1 MTASR
6 FCVSCGAP
14 LSATAKFCHRC
25 GAPADGSAP
34 TSASGA
40 SGAGANSNVLPWS
53 VAGIA
58 LLCLFAFIVGQNFR
72 RAPAAPAAPAATAAP
87 AASASPIGGTPGRA
101 PDISSMSPEERADRL
116 FQRIMIYV
124 GEGKTD
130 SVQFFAPMAI
140 QSMMALSPLDA
151 HRRYDLGL
159 LGLVTGDGLMAR
171 AQADSILT
179 QQPNHLLGLVLA
191 MRTAGMQ
198 RDTLARRGYADK
210 LLLQVRSERA
220 KNLPEYVDHGP
231 DIDAAVR
238 EASGPVSSPPP
249 ARPNPR

>member
-25 GAPADGSAP
+25 GAPTDGSAP
-34 TSASGA
+34 TAPRALGGA
-40 SGAGANSNVLPWS
+40 NANSNVLPWS

-72 RAPAAPAAPAATAAP
+72 RPTAAP
-87 AASASPIGGTPGRA
+87 APSATGGAPIADAPARA

-116 FQRIMIYV
+116 FQRIMTYV
-124 GEGKTD
+124 SEGKTD

-171 AQADSILT
+171 AQADTILT
-179 QQPNHLLGLVLA
+179 QQPSHLLGLVLA

-198 RDTLARRGYADK
+198 RDTLARRGYAEK
-210 LLLQVRSERA
+210 LLLLARSERA
-220 KNLPEYVDHGP
+220 KNLSEYVDHGP
-231 DIDAAVR
+231 DIDAALR
-238 EASGPVSSPPP
+238 EASGPAVPP
-249 ARPNPR
+249 AAAGPAPR

>member
-25 GAPADGSAP
+25 GAPTDGSAP
-34 TSASGA
+34 SIARP
-40 SGAGANSNVLPWS
+40 AGAATANNNVLPWS

-72 RAPAAPAAPAATAAP
+72 RPASGAAAPAAGAAP
-87 AASASPIGGTPGRA
+87 IADAPGRA

-116 FQRIMIYV
+116 FQRIMTYV
-124 GEGKTD
+124 SDGKTD

-171 AQADSILT
+171 AQADSILS
-179 QQPNHLLGLVLA
+179 QQPSHLLGLVLA

-198 RDTLARRGYADK
+198 RDTLARRGYAEK
-210 LLLQVRSERA
+210 LLLLARSERA
-220 KNLPEYVDHGP
+220 KNLTEYIDHGP
-231 DIDAAVR
+231 DIDAALR
-238 EASGPVSSPPP
+238 EASGPATVPPGT
-249 ARPNPR
+249 RPPQ

>member
-1 MTASR
+1 M
-6 FCVSCGAP
+6 
-14 LSATAKFCHRC
+14 SATAKFCHRC
-25 GAPADGSAP
+25 GAPTDGSAVTIARP
-34 TSASGA
+34 
-40 SGAGANSNVLPWS
+40 AGAPTANNNFLPWS

-72 RAPAAPAAPAATAAP
+72 RAPAAPAVPTAA
-87 AASASPIGGTPGRA
+87 AAPIGDTPGRA
-101 PDISSMSPEERADRL
+101 PDISTMSPGERADRL
-116 FQRIMIYV
+116 FQRVMTYV
-124 GEGKTD
+124 ADGKTD

-179 QQPNHLLGLVLA
+179 QQPSHLLGLVLA

-198 RDTLARRGYADK
+198 RDTLARRGYAEK
-210 LLLQVRSERA
+210 LLLLARSERA
-220 KNLPEYVDHGP
+220 KNLSEYIDHGP

-238 EASGPVSSPPP
+238 EASGPVSTPPP
-249 ARPNPR
+249 VRPAPR

>member
-34 TSASGA
+34 SSPRAGG
-40 SGAGANSNVLPWS
+40 GAGSNSNVLPWS

-72 RAPAAPAAPAATAAP
+72 RAPANAAAPATAEAP
-87 AASASPIGGTPGRA
+87 VGDTPGRA

-116 FQRIMIYV
+116 FQRIMMYV
-124 GEGKTD
+124 SDGKTD

-171 AQADSILT
+171 AQADSILS
-179 QQPNHLLGLVLA
+179 QQPSHLLGLVLA

-198 RDTLARRGYADK
+198 RDTLARRGYAEK
-210 LLLQVRSERA
+210 LLLVARSERA
-220 KNLPEYVDHGP
+220 KNLTEYVDHGP
-231 DIDAAVR
+231 DIDAAIR
-238 EASGPVSSPPP
+238 EASGPAVVPPP
-249 ARPNPR
+249 AGTAPR

>member
-25 GAPADGSAP
+25 GAPTDGSAP
-34 TSASGA
+34 SSLRAASGTN
-40 SGAGANSNVLPWS
+40 ANSNILPWS

-72 RAPAAPAAPAATAAP
+72 RAPAGATPTAATA
-87 AASASPIGGTPGRA
+87 PIGDAPGRA

-116 FQRIMIYV
+116 FQRIMMYV
-124 GEGKTD
+124 SDGKTD

-179 QQPNHLLGLVLA
+179 QQPTHLLGLVLA

-198 RDTLARRGYADK
+198 RDTLARRGYAEK
-210 LLLQVRSERA
+210 LLLVARSERT

-231 DIDAAVR
+231 DIDAALR
-238 EASGPVSSPPP
+238 EASGPPVVPPP
-249 ARPNPR
+249 SGLAPR

>member
-25 GAPADGSAP
+25 GTPTDGSAP
-34 TSASGA
+34 ISPRVAGSAGT
-40 SGAGANSNVLPWS
+40 NSNVLPWS

-72 RAPAAPAAPAATAAP
+72 RAPAAPAAATAALP
-87 AASASPIGGTPGRA
+87 SGDTPGRA
-101 PDISSMSPEERADRL
+101 PDISAMSPEERADRL
-116 FQRIMIYV
+116 FQRIMTYV
-124 GEGKTD
+124 SDGKTD

-179 QQPNHLLGLVLA
+179 QQPSHLLGLVLA

-198 RDTLARRGYADK
+198 RDTLARRGYAEK
-210 LLLQVRSERA
+210 LLLLARSERA
-220 KNLPEYVDHGP
+220 KNLTEYVDHGP
-231 DIDAAVR
+231 DIDAAIR
-238 EASGPVSSPPP
+238 EASGPTAVPPTIPPSP
-249 ARPNPR
+249 R